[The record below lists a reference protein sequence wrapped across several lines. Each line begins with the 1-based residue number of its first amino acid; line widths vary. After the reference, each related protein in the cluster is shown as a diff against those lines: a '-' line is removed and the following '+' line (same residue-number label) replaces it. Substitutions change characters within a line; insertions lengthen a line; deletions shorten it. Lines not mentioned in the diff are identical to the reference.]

1 MAVVVA
7 GGRSARS
14 HRVAE
19 SVASWCACAH
29 PGLPLGA
36 VAPGSAVGE
45 LRCSP
50 PSCRP
55 AGALALLRAPPASGG
70 GDAEGGFALLAAVAA
85 WARHQHA
92 QGLHVLYIADED
104 DGMAAARPQDAA
116 QVFRP
121 GEEGLLTLH
130 AFVCVRE
137 GGGKGVTGV
146 GGKPRWLQRLVAA
159 TGGGFLALPEGPDGE
174 EKISRF
180 LEQRFPPFALQVH
193 VGNLSFGVKIHP
205 SPYLRSWR
213 PERFGGARKGVDDP
227 EALVVLGFTAR
238 RAGVELQP
246 VAGKV
251 VLCGEPLPGPSSG
264 SAPPEMLLLLHTLLG
279 DTGGQITQ
287 AYGGA
292 PSRPRPELLALV
304 SFAQNAFSENLNC
317 HGFLEAASSQ
327 GKPGKGRLVL
337 NVFKGSGFEG
347 LVRQLGK
354 FCPPSILHSE
364 WTSEKDPAPGA
375 SPELGK
381 ASRCGEQSFEAAAGT
396 LRKRKRSPEGS
407 TDGGDVL
414 RGTEPPFFELDEIDQ
429 AWNSLVGKL
438 EELPNAEPSDF
449 REAFH
454 TVWAGAGPLQF
465 LELRLGLADLL
476 SESAKMWQESRDS
489 ATEKLNSKAQKATG
503 KATTRSTR
511 QSASAHT
518 KAQERAEECL
528 RQANDSLETLRQLQS
543 WLEKGPAAV

>member
-1 MAVVVA
+1 MAVVVS

-14 HRVAE
+14 RGAAE

-36 VAPGSAVGE
+36 VGPGAAAGE
-45 LRCSP
+45 LRCAP
-50 PSCRP
+50 PACRP
-55 AGALALLRAPPASGG
+55 AGALALMRAPPASGG
-70 GDAEGGFALLAAVAA
+70 GDAERGFALLAAVAA
-85 WARHQHA
+85 WARHRHA
-92 QGLHVLYIADED
+92 QGLHVFYVADED
-104 DGMAAARPQDAA
+104 DGMAAARPPDAA

-137 GGGKGVTGV
+137 GRGGGS
-146 GGKPRWLQRLVAA
+146 RWLRRLVAA

-174 EKISRF
+174 AKITRF
-180 LEQRFPPFALQVH
+180 LEQRLPPFALCVH
-193 VGNLSFGVKIHP
+193 VGNLSFGAKIHP

-213 PERFGGARKGVDDP
+213 PERFGGARGGVDDP

-238 RAGVELQP
+238 RADVESQP

-279 DTGGQITQ
+279 DTGGLFSQ
-287 AYGGA
+287 ACGGA
-292 PSRPRPELLALV
+292 ASRPRPELLALV
-304 SFAQNAFSENLNC
+304 SFAQNADSSEILNC
-317 HGFLEAASSQ
+317 HGFVEAAGSQ

-337 NVFKGSGFEG
+337 NVFKDSGFEG
-347 LVRQLGK
+347 LVRELGK
-354 FCPPSILHSE
+354 FRPPAILPSE
-364 WTSEKDPAPGA
+364 WISEKDPAPEA
-375 SPELGK
+375 SPGLGK
-381 ASRCGEQSFEAAAGT
+381 ASRVGAQSLEAAAGT

-407 TDGGDVL
+407 TDGCEVL
-414 RGTEPPFFELDEIDQ
+414 GGQEAPFFELDEIEQ
-429 AWNSLVGKL
+429 AWNSLVVKL
-438 EELPNAEPSDF
+438 EELPNAEPSEL

-465 LELRLGLADLL
+465 PELRLGLAELL
-476 SESAKMWQESRDS
+476 SESAKMWEETRDS
-489 ATEKLNSKAQKATG
+489 ATEKLNPKAPQKATG
-503 KATTRSTR
+503 RSTR
-511 QSASAHT
+511 RSASAHT
-518 KAQERAEECL
+518 KAHEKAEEHL
-528 RQANDSLETLRQLQS
+528 RQATDSLETLRQLQS